1 MKKKNV
7 LFILLA
13 LVLLLL
19 VFLVYLIFPV
29 KYAIKQENLNN
40 SDEQYYLVKYTFTTA
55 SNWMIL
61 GDNTGYYQTPEYVVL
76 EGDVPDIVKNYD
88 IATGDNVYVCYGEY
102 IGEKETAAQETLSA
116 YKLTGWDILYP
127 VKRNS
132 VFQFWPKSYI
142 SRMDINGMKI

>member
-7 LFILLA
+7 IFILLA
-13 LVLLLL
+13 LILLI
-19 VFLVYLIFPV
+19 LIFFVYQISPV
-29 KYAIKQENLNN
+29 KYAIQEKSLENL
-40 SDEQYYLVKYTFTTA
+40 DEQYYLVKYTLTT
-55 SNWMIL
+55 SSTWMII
-61 GDNTGYYQTPEYVVL
+61 GDNTGYYSTPKYVIL

-116 YKLTGWDILYP
+116 YNLTGWDIVYP

-142 SRMDINGMKI
+142 SRMDINGMN